1 MNILALLQCIQSELS
16 KTDQRRLSRIAQAM
30 LSMSGRVTMLGLSRW
45 AGKGGSYRTVQR
57 FFNAA
62 IYWPKVFFRFF
73 MRHLFL
79 PGTEYFL
86 VGDESVV
93 TKSGKETHGLD
104 HFFSGLLNKVVK
116 GIAIFSLSLV
126 SVEERRSYPLGV
138 EQVIHTQAEKLAAK
152 ERKQKRSKK
161 DKVAPKKKRGR
172 PKGSR
177 NRDKTQVELTPELK
191 RIQKMLKEQLE
202 MLRNWVTIRYLA
214 LDGHFGNNNAVQMVR
229 QCGLHLISKLRYD
242 AALHFVYDGKQK
254 RRGPRKKYG
263 QKINYRQIKEQYLVE
278 SNVKDDI
285 QTCIYQAHMLHHE
298 FARALNVVVITKTN
312 LKTGAFANVNLFSSD
327 LDLSYETII
336 DYYSLRFQIEFNF
349 RDAKQFWGLEDFMN
363 IKEVP
368 VTNAINLSLFMVNL
382 SQVLLRQFR
391 QTYPDSG
398 VLDLKAYFRAAKY
411 FEETIKMLPRKPEP
425 FLLEQIFGQIATLG
439 CIHAVNVR
447 PSPS

>member
-1 MNILALLQCIQSELS
+1 
-16 KTDQRRLSRIAQAM
+16 M

-57 FFNAA
+57 FFNAT
-62 IYWPKVFFRFF
+62 ICWPEVFFRFF

-126 SVEERRSYPLGV
+126 SVEERRSYPLQV
-138 EQVIHTQAEKLAAK
+138 EQVIRTQAEKVAAK

-172 PKGSR
+172 PKGSQ

-191 RIQKMLKEQLE
+191 RVQEMVQKQLE
-202 MLRNWVTIRYLA
+202 MLRIWVTVRYLA

-242 AALHFVYDGKQK
+242 AALHFVYDGEQK

-278 SNVKDDI
+278 SNVKDDV
-285 QTCIYQAHMLHHE
+285 QTCIYQAHMLHHGC
-298 FARALNVVVITKTN
+298 AQVLNVVVITKTN
-312 LKTGAFANVNLFSSD
+312 LRTGTFANVNLFSSD
-327 LDLSYETII
+327 LELSYETII
-336 DYYSLRFQIEFNF
+336 NYYSLRFQIEFNF

-363 IKEVP
+363 VNEVP

-382 SQVLLRQFR
+382 SQVLLRQFQ

-398 VLDLKAYFRAAKY
+398 VLDLKAYFRASKY
-411 FEETIKMLPRKPEP
+411 FEEIIKMLPKKPEP
-425 FLLEQIFGQIATLG
+425 FLLEQIFGQITTLG